1 MNVTLNLFSFQ
12 NLPPK
17 GDAGFPGDRGRPG
30 TSGIAVSLRPSF
42 GFTRRGSVVRK
53 DHGRST
59 ASSHISP
66 LTSAFLISSS
76 PFCALKPAL

>member
-30 TSGIAVSLRPSF
+30 PSGIAVSLRPVS
-42 GFTRRGSVVRK
+42 GLHVEG
-53 DHGRST
+53 
-59 ASSHISP
+59 AS
-66 LTSAFLISSS
+66 
-76 PFCALKPAL
+76 